1 MSNVFLVKI
10 LGNDK
15 DEHCSGLSPS
25 ISSMSKYRPSW
36 TGALWNHPSW
46 YRQVGLEEGHV
57 YFTLQRSLSS
67 AFECSILCSCWSLQR
82 LSFHGSSSCAL
93 THHLR
98 GQGHASR
105 KVGLIYLKL
114 YHILCSMDEIDIAY
128 REAMQGRASSRPI
141 IEMTIPSVLDRT
153 IAPPG

>member
-1 MSNVFLVKI
+1 MNIAVDCLPVFRACPNTGQAGPEHYGTI
-10 LGNDK
+10 HLGTDRWAWRK
-15 DEHCSGLSPS
+15 DMS
-25 ISSMSKYRPSW
+25 ISLFNVVSAVHSSV
-36 TGALWNHPSW
+36 A
-46 YRQVGLEEGHV
+46 
-57 YFTLQRSLSS
+57 YFV
-67 AFECSILCSCWSLQR
+67 AAGVCKI
-82 LSFHGSSSCAL
+82 SFHGSSSLAL

-98 GQGHASR
+98 GQGHASC